1 MSGGVIYLGGGTP
14 VQKECGF
21 DDTPEEMFKYLMASC
36 GPCRNE
42 AKIRAYS
49 QDSVGQYQWLVEHG
63 VPFKAVFYPHYSGE
77 PPHLPQT
84 GRAMLVGNHSG
95 GYAIDAGMVI
105 AACFFE
111 IDPPRLAHGMA
122 DRFLNRLPFA
132 SRMASR
138 SGQLT
143 GSAEQARRLLADDRL
158 LLVFP
163 EGAQGT
169 AKLFRDRYT
178 LRPFTTGF
186 ARLALEMQAPV
197 IPFAFFGGGE
207 AVPTVANLVRLGKL
221 LGLPYLPVTPYLLP
235 LPLPVRAQIRF
246 GAPLRLEGTG
256 SERREVLELQVQRVR
271 DAVDGLLQS
280 RLHSDR
286 DPGGGS
292 AP

>member
-1 MSGGVIYLGGGTP
+1 
-14 VQKECGF
+14 
-21 DDTPEEMFKYLMASC
+21 
-36 GPCRNE
+36 
-42 AKIRAYS
+42 
-49 QDSVGQYQWLVEHG
+49 
-63 VPFKAVFYPHYSGE
+63 
-77 PPHLPQT
+77 
-84 GRAMLVGNHSG
+84 
-95 GYAIDAGMVI
+95 
-105 AACFFE
+105 
-111 IDPPRLAHGMA
+111 
-122 DRFLNRLPFA
+122 
-132 SRMASR
+132 
-138 SGQLT
+138 
-143 GSAEQARRLLADDRL
+143 
-158 LLVFP
+158 
-163 EGAQGT
+163 
-169 AKLFRDRYT
+169 
-178 LRPFTTGF
+178 
-186 ARLALEMQAPV
+186 MQAPV

>member
-1 MSGGVIYLGGGTP
+1 VVSEPSRSVAEEVALRVDRLRLPFNAGGYDPFGVSRDALRTSMRWLGWLYRHYFR
-14 VQKECGF
+14 V
-21 DDTPEEMFKYLMASC
+21 SC
-36 GPCRNE
+36 QGL
-42 AKIRAYS
+42 
-49 QDSVGQYQWLVEHG
+49 G
-63 VPFKAVFYPHYSGE
+63 
-77 PPHLPQT
+77 HLPQT

-111 IDPPRLAHGMA
+111 LDPPRLAHGMA

-143 GSAEQARRLLADDRL
+143 GSPEQARRLLADDRL

-163 EGAQGT
+163 EGALGT